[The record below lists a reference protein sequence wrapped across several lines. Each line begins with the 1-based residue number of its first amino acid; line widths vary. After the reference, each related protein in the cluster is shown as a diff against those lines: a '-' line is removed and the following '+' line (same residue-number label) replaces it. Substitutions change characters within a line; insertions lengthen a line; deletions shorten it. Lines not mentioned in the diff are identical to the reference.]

1 MGDAV
6 SRAGQWGKRTEPESG
21 FAQLQVMSEA
31 TAQTQRT
38 SMLPVLRSGS
48 ADVPESMLTRL
59 TPEIGAQIFQWLD
72 VSSRAA
78 LASCS
83 AHLASTMRQ
92 CRRMQAGSLLHGGRL
107 SEQASASWQA
117 SDRWLY
123 QRVAKLA
130 PEQGWQPA
138 PAEFRT
144 FDARER
150 EALEAVGR
158 EAGSRF
164 MHVNGLRCYQPV
176 INGIA
181 KVPGWQSLSLCYL
194 RMNAR
199 QGLTELAD
207 ALVPGDGGMRRELS
221 LRIFGCEEAVAVRF
235 PDDLCSQGLDLVELY
250 LDQVIDPADLL
261 PAFRSERT
269 LQSLEILVESSVED
283 AAQVIEV
290 IGKFFPDLRY
300 FRLVSYQPFGISNH
314 AWREFL
320 THHPKLE
327 VLDINHLQLDRSEAP
342 LDFLPLK
349 VSELI
354 LSDFHLADPDSKLAT
369 WIRDNRHLDSL
380 EIELADLSMTDVNP
394 AAAQVRNR
402 LLQSMATNASLSAL
416 KLKGDAWMSFID
428 ENDPCDSFLSL
439 LDAIIS
445 HPTLKTLQIPMP
457 GVRGLENLWGGVALL
472 HEHLLMDKLLALES
486 LQPEL
491 RLTLGEFEMQPIECK
506 VLVLGSHQPLVQA
519 LSGWSKLERLPRT
532 GEALVFMVTM
542 SVWGDGA
549 FKRFIR
555 FCALPA
561 DRQQRYLLDLARQG
575 SLVEGSQ
582 RIIRIDPDDGDKFDA

>member
-6 SRAGQWGKRTEPESG
+6 SRAGQWGKRAEPESG
-21 FAQLQVMSEA
+21 FTQVQVIPEA
-31 TAQTQRT
+31 SKQTQLT
-38 SMLPVLRSGS
+38 STLPVLRSGG
-48 ADVPESMLTRL
+48 ADVPDSMLTQL
-59 TPEIGAQIFQWLD
+59 ALEIGAQIFQWLD
-72 VSSRAA
+72 VSSRVA

-83 AHLASTMRQ
+83 VHLASTMRQ
-92 CRRMQAGSLLHGGRL
+92 CRRMQAGSLLHGGKL

-138 PAEFRT
+138 PAELRT

-199 QGLTELAD
+199 QGLTELAG

-221 LRIFGCEEAVAVRF
+221 LRIFGCEEAVVFRF
-235 PDDLCSQGLDLVELY
+235 PDDLRSQGLDLVELY

-261 PAFRSERT
+261 PGFRNERT

-300 FRLVSYQPFGISNH
+300 FRLVSYQPFGISPH
-314 AWREFL
+314 AWREFVI
-320 THHPKLE
+320 HHPKLE
-327 VLDINHLQLDRSEAP
+327 VLDINHLQLDRSEVP
-342 LDFLPLK
+342 LDFQPLRL
-349 VSELI
+349 SEFI
-354 LSDFHLADPDSKLAT
+354 LTDFHLADPDSRLAT
-369 WIRDNRHLDSL
+369 WIRDNRYLDSL
-380 EIELADLSMTDVNP
+380 EIELDESVILNANSDE
-394 AAAQVRNR
+394 AQVRNR
-402 LLQSMATNASLSAL
+402 LLQSIATNASLSAL

-457 GVRGLENLWGGVALL
+457 GVRGLQDLLNGVPLL
-472 HEHLLMDKLLALES
+472 HERLLMDKLLALES

-491 RLTLGEFEMQPIECK
+491 RLTLGEFEMQPIQYK
-506 VLVLGSHQPLVQA
+506 SLVLGSDQPTIQR
-519 LSGWSKLERLPRT
+519 LSGWSKLERLPRP
-532 GEALVFMVTM
+532 GEALVLMVTM

-549 FKRFIR
+549 FRRFIR

-575 SLVEGSQ
+575 SLVEGSV
-582 RIIRIDPDDGDKFDA
+582 RVIRIDPDESDKFDD